1 MKMVLEDTVKVLVD
15 YGMSK
20 KKKKKDID
28 TGLFTL
34 IHKSK
39 VSEFMI
45 KMISKRLMLLANRG
59 QATNVI
65 WA

>member
-45 KMISKRLMLLANRG
+45 KMISKRLMFLANRG